1 MIDRK
6 KLFYQPI
13 RDDLITYDNIRKIA
27 TSQRDDYTTG
37 CLVDY
42 NCFEKYQRMIAID
55 LSKQQAFDGN
65 PKTMQQI
72 NFTGNLK
79 QQSTIFFIIEE
90 AKETVWDF
98 SQKTIKVL

>member
-1 MIDRK
+1 
-6 KLFYQPI
+6 
-13 RDDLITYDNIRKIA
+13 
-27 TSQRDDYTTG
+27 
-37 CLVDY
+37 
-42 NCFEKYQRMIAID
+42 MIAID

-79 QQSTIFFIIEE
+79 QQSTIFIIIEE

>member
-1 MIDRK
+1 M
-6 KLFYQPI
+6 
-13 RDDLITYDNIRKIA
+13 
-27 TSQRDDYTTG
+27 
-37 CLVDY
+37 VDY

-79 QQSTIFFIIEE
+79 QQSTIFIIIEE

>member
-1 MIDRK
+1 MIEK

-27 TSQRDDYTTG
+27 TSQRDDYITG

-79 QQSTIFFIIEE
+79 QQSTIFIIIEE